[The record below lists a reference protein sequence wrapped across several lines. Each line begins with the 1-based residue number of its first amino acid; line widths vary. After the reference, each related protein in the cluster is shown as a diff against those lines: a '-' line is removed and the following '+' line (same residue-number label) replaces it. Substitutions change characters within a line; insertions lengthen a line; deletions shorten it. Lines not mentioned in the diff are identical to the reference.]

1 MPMNMKASPGAAQD
15 GWEAAHDAAPEP
27 VETEAKL
34 RASMRAFRQIEGCE
48 EIAGWRVAARRD
60 VRLRDTY
67 WDTID
72 DRLLRAGC
80 TLRVREIDGA
90 PDAELTFKGPA
101 GTRSAVGGSQARLE
115 LTAEASAGSGPDR
128 WAASDAARPVVDALR
143 QVAGDEALRPAV
155 VLLNPRR
162 EIALRRGASEV
173 ILSLDEVGIE
183 GQPYR
188 RRYVEI
194 ELKRG
199 SRDEL
204 DTLAA
209 AAQRAFGLRPAER
222 GKVQAA
228 REWLAE
234 RGLGTKNEERRTK
247 N

>member
-1 MPMNMKASPGAAQD
+1 MSVKAFPDVAQD
-15 GWEAAHDAAPEP
+15 GRDTTHSVAREP

-34 RASMRAFRQIEGCE
+34 RASVRAFRQIERCK
-48 EIAGWRVAARRD
+48 EIAGWRVAARRA

-67 WDTID
+67 WDTAD

-80 TLRVREIDGA
+80 TLRVREMNGA
-90 PDAELTFKGPA
+90 PGAELTFKGPA
-101 GTRSAVGGSQARLE
+101 GPRSTVGGSQARLE
-115 LTAEASAGSGPDR
+115 LTAEVPAGSGPDR
-128 WAASDAARPVVDALR
+128 WAASGAARPGLAALR
-143 QVAGDEALRPAV
+143 QVAGDEALQPVV

-162 EIALRRGASEV
+162 ELALRRGASEV
-173 ILSLDEVGIE
+173 IVSLDEVGIE

-199 SRDEL
+199 SREEL
-204 DTLAA
+204 DILAA
-209 AAQRAFGLRPAER
+209 AAQRAFGLRPTQR

-234 RGLGTKNEERRTK
+234 RGD
-247 N
+247 